1 MKKLNNLKI
10 MNSIR
15 LKVITP
21 RKVVIDKQIN
31 SVTVPTSDGE
41 ITILPHH
48 VHLFSLLVEGI
59 VKIKNGDNEDAL
71 AIGGGYLETNGETVT
86 VLVSRAYGQGEID
99 RDLTDKAVEEAKH
112 ILSKSTDEK
121 ERAEAMTIIRRSV
134 IDSKL
139 MKRRKSRPI

>member
-1 MKKLNNLKI
+1 
-10 MNSIR
+10 MNTLH

-21 RKVVIDKQIN
+21 RKIVIDKQVN
-31 SVTVPTSDGE
+31 SVSVPTADGE

-48 VHLFSLLVEGI
+48 AHLFSLLIEGI
-59 VKIKNGDNEDAL
+59 VKIRIDNNEDAL

-86 VLVSRAYGQGEID
+86 VLVSKAYGQDEID

-112 ILSKSTDEK
+112 ILSKSNDEK
-121 ERAEAMTIIRRSV
+121 ERAEAMSILRRSV

-139 MKRRKSRPI
+139 MKRRKSRPV

>member
-1 MKKLNNLKI
+1 
-10 MNSIR
+10 MNSLR

-21 RKVVIDKQIN
+21 RKIVIDRQVN
-31 SVTVPTSDGE
+31 SITVPTADGE

-48 VHLFSLLVEGI
+48 AHLFSLLVEGI
-59 VKIKNGDNEDAL
+59 VKIKTAGNEDDL
-71 AIGGGYLETNGETVT
+71 AIGGGYLETNGQTVT

-99 RDLTDKAVEEAKH
+99 KDLTEKAIAEAKN

-121 ERAEAMTIIRRSV
+121 ERNEAFSLLRRSV

-139 MKRRKSRPI
+139 MKRRKARPV

>member
-1 MKKLNNLKI
+1 
-10 MNSIR
+10 MNALR

-21 RKVVIDKQIN
+21 RKIVIDKQVS
-31 SVTVPTSDGE
+31 SVTVPTADGE

-48 VHLFSLLVEGI
+48 AHLFSLLIEGI
-59 VKIKNGDNEDAL
+59 VKIKSAGNEDDL

-86 VLVSRAYGQGEID
+86 VLVSRAYGQNEID
-99 RDLTDKAVEEAKH
+99 KNLTSKAVEEAKL

-121 ERAEAMTIIRRSV
+121 ERAEAMTVLRRSV

-139 MKRRKSRPI
+139 MKRRKARPV

>member
-1 MKKLNNLKI
+1 MSLL
-10 MNSIR
+10 R

-21 RKVVIDKQIN
+21 RKIVMDKQVN

-41 ITILPHH
+41 ITVLPHH
-48 VHLFSLLVEGI
+48 AHLFSLLVEGI
-59 VKIKNGDNEDAL
+59 VKIKKDGSEDDL

-86 VLVSRAYGQGEID
+86 VLVSRAYGQNEID
-99 RDLTDKAVEEAKH
+99 KNLTDKAVEQAKL

-139 MKRRKSRPI
+139 MKRRKARPV

>member
-1 MKKLNNLKI
+1 MKT
-10 MNSIR
+10 IR
-15 LKVITP
+15 LKIITP
-21 RKVVIDKQIN
+21 RKIVIDKQVN
-31 SVTVPTSDGE
+31 SVTVPTADGE

-48 VHLFSLLVEGI
+48 VHLFSLLIEGI
-59 VKIKNGDNEDAL
+59 VKIKDAGNEDDL

-86 VLVSRAYGQGEID
+86 ILVSRAYGQEEID

-121 ERAEAMTIIRRSV
+121 ERAEAMSILRRSV

-139 MKRRKSRPI
+139 MKKRKARSV

>member
-1 MKKLNNLKI
+1 
-10 MNSIR
+10 MNYLR

-21 RKVVIDKQIN
+21 RKIVMDRQVN

-41 ITILPHH
+41 ITVLPHH
-48 VHLFSLLVEGI
+48 AHLFSLLVEGI
-59 VKIKNGDNEDAL
+59 VKIKKDGDEDDL

-86 VLVSRAYGQGEID
+86 VLVSRAYGQNEID
-99 RDLTDKAVEEAKH
+99 KSLTEKAVEQAKL

-121 ERAEAMTIIRRSV
+121 ERAEALTIIRRSV

-139 MKRRKSRPI
+139 MKRRKTRAV

>member
-1 MKKLNNLKI
+1 MNNI
-10 MNSIR
+10 H

-21 RKVVIDKQIN
+21 RKVVIDRLVN
-31 SVTVPTSDGE
+31 SVSVPTAGGE

-59 VKIKNGDNEDAL
+59 VKIKKDDNEDAL

-86 VLVSRAYGQGEID
+86 VLVSRAYGQDEID

-121 ERAEAMTIIRRSV
+121 ERAEAMSILRRSV

-139 MKRRKSRPI
+139 MKRRKSRPV

>member
-1 MKKLNNLKI
+1 MNLL
-10 MNSIR
+10 R

-21 RKVVIDKQIN
+21 RKIVMDKQVN

-41 ITILPHH
+41 ITVLPHH

-59 VKIKNGDNEDAL
+59 VKIKKDGSEDDL

-86 VLVSRAYGQGEID
+86 VLVSRAYGQNEID
-99 RDLTDKAVEEAKH
+99 KNLTDKAVEQAKL

-121 ERAEAMTIIRRSV
+121 ERTEALTIIRRSV

-139 MKRRKSRPI
+139 MKRRKARPV

>member
-1 MKKLNNLKI
+1 
-10 MNSIR
+10 MNTLR

-21 RKVVIDKQIN
+21 RKVVIDRSVN
-31 SVTVPTSDGE
+31 SVSVPTADGE

-48 VHLFSLLVEGI
+48 IRLFSLLIEGI
-59 VKIKNGDNEDAL
+59 VKIKKDDNEDVL

-86 VLVSRAYGQGEID
+86 ILVSRAYGQEEID

-121 ERAEAMTIIRRSV
+121 ERAEAMSILRRSV

-139 MKRRKSRPI
+139 MKRRKARPV

>member
-1 MKKLNNLKI
+1 M
-10 MNSIR
+10 STIR

-21 RKVVIDKQIN
+21 RKVIIDREVDFV
-31 SVTVPTSDGE
+31 SVPTTDGE

-48 VHLFSLLVEGI
+48 IRLFSLLVEGI
-59 VKIKNGDNEDAL
+59 VKIKKDDNEDVL

-99 RDLTDKAVEEAKH
+99 RDLTDKAVEEAKR

-121 ERAEAMTIIRRSV
+121 ERAEAMSVLRRSV

-139 MKRRKSRPI
+139 MKKRKARPV

>member
-1 MKKLNNLKI
+1 
-10 MNSIR
+10 MNTIR

-21 RKVVIDKQIN
+21 RKIVMDKQVN

-41 ITILPHH
+41 ITVLPHH

-59 VKIKNGDNEDAL
+59 VKIKKDGGEDDL

-86 VLVSRAYGQGEID
+86 VLVSRAYGQNEID
-99 RDLTDKAVEEAKH
+99 KNLTDKAVEQAKL
-112 ILSKSTDEK
+112 ILSKSSDEK

-139 MKRRKSRPI
+139 MKRRKARPV

>member
-1 MKKLNNLKI
+1 
-10 MNSIR
+10 MNTIR

-21 RKVVIDKQIN
+21 RKIVMDKPVN

-59 VKIKNGDNEDAL
+59 VKIKKDGDEDAL

-99 RDLTDKAVEEAKH
+99 KNLTDKAVEEAKH

-139 MKRRKSRPI
+139 MKRRKARPV

>member
-1 MKKLNNLKI
+1 
-10 MNSIR
+10 MNYIR

-21 RKVVIDKQIN
+21 RKIVIDRQVN
-31 SVTVPTSDGE
+31 SVTVPTAEGE

-48 VHLFSLLVEGI
+48 AHLFSLLVEGI
-59 VKIKNGDNEDAL
+59 VKIKSTGNEDDL

-86 VLVSRAYGQGEID
+86 VLVSRAYGQNEID
-99 RDLTDKAVEEAKH
+99 KDLTDKAVEEAKH

-139 MKRRKSRPI
+139 MKRRKARPV

>member
-1 MKKLNNLKI
+1 
-10 MNSIR
+10 MNTIR

-21 RKVVIDKQIN
+21 RKIVIDKQV
-31 SVTVPTSDGE
+31 SFVSVPTADGE

-48 VHLFSLLVEGI
+48 AHLFSLLIEGI
-59 VKIKNGDNEDAL
+59 VKIKKDGDEDVL

-112 ILSKSTDEK
+112 ILSKSIDEK
-121 ERAEAMTIIRRSV
+121 ERAEAMSILRRSV

-139 MKRRKSRPI
+139 MKRRKARSV

>member
-1 MKKLNNLKI
+1 

-21 RKVVIDKQIN
+21 RKIVIDKQIN
-31 SVTVPTSDGE
+31 SVTVPTADGE
-41 ITILPHH
+41 ITILPRHT
-48 VHLFSLLVEGI
+48 HLFSLLVEGI
-59 VKIKNGDNEDAL
+59 VKIKSTGNEDDL
-71 AIGGGYLETNGETVT
+71 AIGGGYLETNGKTVT
-86 VLVSRAYGQGEID
+86 VLVSRAYGQNEID
-99 RDLTDKAVEEAKH
+99 RNLTSKAVEEAKH

-139 MKRRKSRPI
+139 MKRRKSRPV

>member
-1 MKKLNNLKI
+1 
-10 MNSIR
+10 MNSIH

-31 SVTVPTSDGE
+31 SVSVPTADGE

-48 VHLFSLLVEGI
+48 VHLFSLLIEGI
-59 VKIKNGDNEDAL
+59 VKIKDAGNEDDL

-86 VLVSRAYGQGEID
+86 VLVSRAYGQGEVD

-121 ERAEAMTIIRRSV
+121 ERAEAMSILRRSV

-139 MKRRKSRPI
+139 MKRRKARPV

>member
-1 MKKLNNLKI
+1 
-10 MNSIR
+10 MNYIR

-21 RKVVIDKQIN
+21 RKIVIDRQVN
-31 SVTVPTSDGE
+31 SVTVPTAEGE

-48 VHLFSLLVEGI
+48 AHLFSLLVEGI
-59 VKIKNGDNEDAL
+59 VKIKSTGNEDDL

-86 VLVSRAYGQGEID
+86 LLVSRAYGQNEID
-99 RDLTDKAVEEAKH
+99 KDLTDKAVEEAKH

-139 MKRRKSRPI
+139 MKRRKARPV

>member
-1 MKKLNNLKI
+1 MAT
-10 MNSIR
+10 IR

-21 RKVVIDKQIN
+21 RKIVIDKQIS

-59 VKIKNGDNEDAL
+59 VKIKSGDSEDDL

-86 VLVSRAYGQGEID
+86 VLVSRAYGQDEID
-99 RDLTDKAVEEAKH
+99 RDLTNKAVEEAKL
-112 ILSKSTDEK
+112 ILTKSTDEK

-139 MKRRKSRPI
+139 MKRRKSRPV